1 MRAGSRPPECF
12 LQERKQ
18 IACGRIWRI
27 VELMSRTSEG
37 GEVCKH
43 GKDSGPSVPTGDVR
57 LEEFREVCEQAR
69 AGKPEACEE
78 LHRLFSPYV
87 RRTIR
92 RRTHRVLRKLYDTAD
107 LLQYVWL
114 AFFLDVLPSRTFQHP
129 RQLVQLLNRLAR
141 NEVLNVYRYHVEAQK
156 RDLSREVPLE
166 GEGARSSGNRP
177 TQEEP
182 WRYLAVCDELDWVLH
197 ELSEP
202 DRAVLNALRQGDK
215 PEEAA
220 ARFGVSVRKVW
231 RILERCRHR
240 HTCPC

>member
-1 MRAGSRPPECF
+1 
-12 LQERKQ
+12 
-18 IACGRIWRI
+18 
-27 VELMSRTSEG
+27 
-37 GEVCKH
+37 
-43 GKDSGPSVPTGDVR
+43 VR

-78 LHRLFSPYV
+78 LYRRFSPSV
-87 RRTIR
+87 RRTIQ

-129 RQLVQLLNRLAR
+129 QELLRLLNRLAR

-166 GEGARSSGNRP
+166 DARARSNRLSS

-182 WRYLAVCDELDWVLH
+182 SQHLAVCDELDWVLH
-197 ELSEP
+197 ELSET
-202 DRAVLNALRQGDK
+202 DRAVLEALRQGDK

-220 ARFGVSVRKVW
+220 ARFGISVRKVW
-231 RILERCRHR
+231 RILERCRLR
-240 HTCPC
+240 HPVPAEPAGNS